1 MFDTFVRELSDGEE
15 LVIERMP
22 PRSPVDPRERTIEAR
37 RLALDDH
44 DTLPERSQS

>member
-1 MFDTFVRELSDGEE
+1 MIGPLVRELSDGEE
-15 LVIERMP
+15 LVIERTP
-22 PRSPVDPRERTIEAR
+22 PRSLVDPRERTIEAR